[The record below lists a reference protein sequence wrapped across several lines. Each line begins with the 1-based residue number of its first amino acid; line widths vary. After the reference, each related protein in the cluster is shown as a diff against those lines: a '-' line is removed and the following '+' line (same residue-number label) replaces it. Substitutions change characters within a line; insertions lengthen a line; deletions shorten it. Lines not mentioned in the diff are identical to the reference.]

1 MDKNVTNGMKLL
13 AVMSCFSGCMLGS
26 AQGSGG
32 ASAARPGGSLTED
45 NNAFLLMHLNP
56 EPTVG

>member
-1 MDKNVTNGMKLL
+1 MKLL